1 VIENRR
7 GTKDSLT
14 RVVSSAV
21 SVSITGTKVLSKD
34 IPDRADGKEGSYR
47 RSVPDAGHSTNEE
60 SVKTRDMSFL
70 IVPADGLL

>member
-1 VIENRR
+1 MIENRR

-21 SVSITGTKVLSKD
+21 SVSIAGTKVLSKD
-34 IPDRADGKEGSYR
+34 IPNHADGKEGFHR
-47 RSVPDAGHSTNEE
+47 QSVPDAGHPTNEE
-60 SVKTRDMSFL
+60 CQTRDVSFL